1 MRHRTSWY
9 VSKEA
14 ELMLRMLSRDTRR
27 PASQILGEGV
37 FRLWR
42 ESYPDL
48 DPDKLEERG
57 AGEGF
62 DYTFL
67 TQPERRRR

>member
-1 MRHRTSWY
+1 
-9 VSKEA
+9 
-14 ELMLRMLSRDTRR
+14 MLRMLSRDTRR

-37 FRLWR
+37 FRLWK

-62 DYTFL
+62 DYGFL
-67 TQPERRRR
+67 KEGRRK